1 MKILYVDDEAMALKY
16 FERLVSPLAPVITA
30 TSVEEGREMLRLHGA
45 EIGVLVSDQR
55 MPGERGNELLSYA
68 REHHPG
74 IVRMLTTAYS
84 ELGEAIEAINSGEIY
99 RYISKPWALESLR
112 ADLKNALE
120 LAELRRER
128 DGLMR
133 EKMLAH
139 QGQLLGSRLCQLLGV
154 AAAIRPQQAD
164 AALHAW
170 SAGAL
175 TVDAPAPEVDWR
187 RWDHADLLQAEA
199 RRAVQVAQSVQHWL
213 QTWAGADADPL
224 ACLAAAWQV
233 PASEGAIVLGD
244 PAPVSRLL
252 HAAPGSEVLLADVAW
267 LAWLLWQ
274 GGAARVKA
282 DGGVWRIERAEPAT
296 RQPDWLAATI
306 ERFGPLPA

>member
-55 MPGERGNELLSYA
+55 MPGERGNELLRHA
-68 REHHPG
+68 REQHPH

-139 QGQLLGSRLCQLLGV
+139 QGQLMGSRLCQLLGV
-154 AAAIRPQQAD
+154 AAAIRHDQAD
-164 AALHAW
+164 AALHALAR
-170 SAGAL
+170 SAMVVG
-175 TVDAPAPEVDWR
+175 APAPEVDWR

-199 RRAVQVAQSVQHWL
+199 RRAVQVAQGLRHWL
-213 QTWAGADADPL
+213 QSWEGAGSDPL
-224 ACLAAAWQV
+224 GALGAAWGV
-233 PASEGAIVLGD
+233 APAGGSIVLDDPTAVTRLMHGPAGGD
-244 PAPVSRLL
+244 VSQT
-252 HAAPGSEVLLADVAW
+252 DVVW

-274 GGAARVKA
+274 GGAARVQA
-282 DGGVWRIERAEPAT
+282 DGGRWRIERTEPAE
-296 RQPDWLAATI
+296 RAGDWMAATI
-306 ERFGPLPA
+306 EQFGPLPG

>member
-55 MPGERGNELLSYA
+55 MPGERGNELLRHA

-128 DGLMR
+128 DGLVR

-139 QGQLLGSRLCQLLGV
+139 QGQLMGSRLCQLLGV
-154 AAAIRPQQAD
+154 VAAIRPQQAD

-170 SAGAL
+170 SAGVL
-175 TVDAPAPEVDWR
+175 TVHAPAPEVDWR

-199 RRAVQVAQSVQHWL
+199 RRAVQVAQGVQHWL
-213 QTWAGADADPL
+213 QAWSGADADPL
-224 ACLAAAWQV
+224 ASLAAAWQV
-233 PASEGAIVLGD
+233 PVSHGAIVLAD
-244 PAPVSRLL
+244 PAPISRLL
-252 HAAPGSEVLLADVAW
+252 HAAPGSDVPPADVAW
-267 LAWLLWQ
+267 LTWLLWQ
-274 GGAARVKA
+274 GGAARVRA
-282 DGGVWRIERAEPAT
+282 EGGEWRIERAEPAP
-296 RQPDWLAATI
+296 RSADWLAATI
-306 ERFGPLPA
+306 ERFGPLPG

>member
-139 QGQLLGSRLCQLLGV
+139 QGQLMGSRLCQLLGV
-154 AAAIRPQQAD
+154 ASVIRSDRAE

-170 SAGAL
+170 ATGAMA
-175 TVDAPAPEVDWR
+175 VNASSPEVDWR

-199 RRAVQVAQSVQHWL
+199 RRVVQAAQGMTHWL
-213 QTWAGADADPL
+213 NAWNGASADPL
-224 ACLAAAWQV
+224 AVLAQAWQV
-233 PASEGAIVLGD
+233 PMAGDAIVLD
-244 PAPVSRLL
+244 RAEPISRLL
-252 HAAPGSEVLLADVAW
+252 HGPAGSEVTTADAAW

-274 GGAARVKA
+274 GGGARVQADGTGWRIVRSEPAAR
-282 DGGVWRIERAEPAT
+282 PA
-296 RQPDWLAATI
+296 DWLAATI
-306 ERFGPLPA
+306 ERFGPLPD